1 MKAIMACYCAKTY
14 YHTPPFR
21 SLTITAGYPMHPTLQ
36 LALRALR
43 SVGEHYTY
51 VFERL
56 DIARTDKAVPELLD
70 HCGRRVEQALER
82 QLVRAHPDASFRGRF
97 TQLKGSGEMQWLVDP
112 LNGYDNLKRG
122 YPAFA
127 LTLSIIIRDR
137 LEHVLLLNPATGQ
150 EFLASRGRGATLN
163 GRRIRVLP
171 GWKAEQAAL
180 AYPLP
185 APGLRQ
191 QLLPVYSQL
200 LTVLGVESL
209 VTSGCAALDICAVAA
224 GQLDAAILL
233 GIEEQDL
240 APALLI
246 LKEAGGLAG
255 DLSGAPSLTTEGRLL
270 VANPKAFRQ
279 LVSQLK
285 PHL

>member
-1 MKAIMACYCAKTY
+1 
-14 YHTPPFR
+14 
-21 SLTITAGYPMHPTLQ
+21 MHPTLQ

-43 SVGEHYTY
+43 SVSEHYTY
-51 VFERL
+51 VSERL
-56 DIARTDKAVPELLD
+56 DIARTDQAVPELLET
-70 HCGRRVEQALER
+70 CGRRVEQAIER

-97 TQLKGSGEMQWLVDP
+97 AQLQGSGEMRWSVDS
-112 LNGYDNLKRG
+112 LTGYDNLKRG

-127 LTLSIIIRDR
+127 LTLSIYIRDR
-137 LEHVLLLNPATGQ
+137 LEHVLLFNPATSQ

-163 GRRIRVLP
+163 GRRIRVLS
-171 GWKAEQAAL
+171 GWKPEQAAL

-185 APGLRQ
+185 EPRLRQ
-191 QLLPVYSQL
+191 QLLPVYAQL
-200 LTVLGVESL
+200 LPLLGVETL
-209 VTSGCAALDICAVAA
+209 LTSGCAALDICAVAA
-224 GQLDAAILL
+224 GQLDAAILM
-233 GIEEQDL
+233 GVDEKEL

-255 DLSGAPSLTTEGRLL
+255 DLSGAPSLTSEGRLL

-279 LVSQLK
+279 LVGQLK